1 MLPEKQEISQDV
13 NQLLMDW
20 DFLVS
25 LQIALIKIQKT
36 VRYLSFR
43 EILPADLLKLQE
55 VVLLRLFSH
64 LEEKFLML
72 KKPEWTEF
80 TVMQKLRP

>member
-1 MLPEKQEISQDV
+1 
-13 NQLLMDW
+13 MDW
-20 DFLVS
+20 DFPVS
-25 LQIALIKIQKT
+25 LQIALIKIPKT
-36 VRYLSFR
+36 VRYLSLR
-43 EILPADLLKLQE
+43 EIPPADLLKLQE